1 MTIRLFSDITQ
12 FEQCLALPSGFY
24 DKLLKEDDWSFVVK
38 LSALFEAACAHILVK
53 RLNTSE
59 LADEF
64 AELDHAHSKYGKITM
79 LRKLGLIT
87 GEQSTVLRELATL
100 RNKLVHKI
108 SNVSF
113 SFAAYVQALNK
124 QQTANFIKAFGHGVA
139 EKVEIGEV
147 SIPHRNFVL
156 QNPKLSLWL
165 TAAEILACLYLEI
178 EVAKLN
184 LQRLA
189 LEEYANLTSRSTG
202 PARAVAQAGYLQ
214 R

>member
-1 MTIRLFSDITQ
+1 MTARIFSDIAQ
-12 FEQCLALPSGFY
+12 FEQCLGLPSGFY

-53 RLNTSE
+53 RLNASE
-59 LADEF
+59 LEEAF
-64 AELDHAHSKYGKITM
+64 AELDHAHSKYGKVTM
-79 LRKLGLIT
+79 LKKLGSIT
-87 GEQSTVLRELATL
+87 SEQSAVLRELATL
-100 RNKLVHKI
+100 RNKLVHNI

-113 SFAAYVQALNK
+113 SFAAYVEALDK

-139 EKVEIGEV
+139 EKVELGDV

-156 QNPKLSLWL
+156 ENPKLSLWL

-178 EVAKLN
+178 EVTKLN

-189 LEEYANLTSRSTG
+189 FEEYANLTSRSTR
-202 PARAVAQAGYLQ
+202 PARTAAQAS
-214 R
+214 